1 MICRCFNLDE
11 YCEQAFKSEHTWTLD
26 RGHKGHRPKA
36 HIKAIHVC
44 GIFVEHFGFHSC
56 SKFTFSRRIQIIF
69 RYFQMFNP
77 QFGSH
82 VARLIDVPVECNIIH
97 TANMEPLEN
106 KWNLFDGS
114 AKKKREKKGTLKKRM
129 GKENNFEQTDS

>member
-1 MICRCFNLDE
+1 
-11 YCEQAFKSEHTWTLD
+11 
-26 RGHKGHRPKA
+26 
-36 HIKAIHVC
+36 
-44 GIFVEHFGFHSC
+44 
-56 SKFTFSRRIQIIF
+56 
-69 RYFQMFNP
+69 MFNP

-114 AKKKREKKGTLKKRM
+114 AKKKREKKRILKKRK